1 MKDETGARC
10 ACGVS
15 FIHSDVPTRCI
26 PTAIPQRVYTGI
38 ICPPSG
44 HSEPVSLHST
54 EISPNGGLHILHTT
68 RESSVCAWV
77 RAHQESTVSSHAT
90 ASSRASHALRQS
102 TTIYPA
108 TTGSGSGC
116 GGGSTIYP
124 ATIGS
129 LPAGGSCGCGGPV
142 GEGSSLR
149 FFPLATL
156 EVGAG
161 GAQAM
166 GSGRA
171 AGLGV
176 ALAPCVLAWQTART
190 AACCSPLSDS
200 QPKSSGSRASE
211 GTRGTL

>member
-1 MKDETGARC
+1 MWGA
-10 ACGVS
+10 VS
-15 FIHSDVPTRCI
+15 FTAMYQRSNQRCI
-26 PTAIPQRVYTGI
+26 PTGSGRVYSV
-38 ICPPSG
+38 ICPR
-44 HSEPVSLHST
+44 HSEPVSPAQRSVLTVWTPHS
-54 EISPNGGLHILHTT
+54 PHHA
-68 RESSVCAWV
+68 REQRPACVVCAWV
-77 RAHQESTVSSHAT
+77 RAHQESTRCRQHAT

-129 LPAGGSCGCGGPV
+129 GSCGWGGPV

-156 EVGAG
+156 EVVAG

-211 GTRGTL
+211 GTRGTF

>member
-1 MKDETGARC
+1 MYQR
-10 ACGVS
+10 S
-15 FIHSDVPTRCI
+15 NQRCI
-26 PTAIPQRVYTGI
+26 PTGRVYSV
-38 ICPPSG
+38 ICPR
-44 HSEPVSLHST
+44 HSEPVSPAQRSVLTVDST
-54 EISPNGGLHILHTT
+54 FSSTPRERAASSMCGVCVGASPPGVH
-68 RESSVCAWV
+68 
-77 RAHQESTVSSHAT
+77 TVSSHAT

-129 LPAGGSCGCGGPV
+129 LPAGGSCVCGGPV

-166 GSGRA
+166 GSGRT

-190 AACCSPLSDS
+190 AACCSLLSDS

>member
-1 MKDETGARC
+1 MYQR
-10 ACGVS
+10 S
-15 FIHSDVPTRCI
+15 NQRCI
-26 PTAIPQRVYTGI
+26 PTGSGRVAVGVYSV
-38 ICPPSG
+38 ICPR
-44 HSEPVSLHST
+44 HSEPVSPAQRSVLTVWTPHS
-54 EISPNGGLHILHTT
+54 PHHA
-68 RESSVCAWV
+68 REQRPACVVCAWV
-77 RAHQESTVSSHAT
+77 RAHLRSPHTVSSHAT

-102 TTIYPA
+102 TIIYPA